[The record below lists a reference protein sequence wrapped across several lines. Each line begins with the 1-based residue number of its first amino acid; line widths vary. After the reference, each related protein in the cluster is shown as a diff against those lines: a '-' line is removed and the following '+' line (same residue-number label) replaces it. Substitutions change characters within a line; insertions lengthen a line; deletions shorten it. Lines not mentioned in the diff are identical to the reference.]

1 MPAEKAILSWSGGR
15 ESALALHEIRKSGK
29 YEIPALLTTLSEDYD
44 RIVMHGVRRTLLEQQ
59 ADSVGLPLEK
69 VFISQD
75 APGGDYESRM
85 RELLTKY
92 SADGVTSV
100 VFGDVFLEDLR
111 KYREDNLSRIG
122 MKGVF
127 PLWKE
132 DTAELARRFID
143 SGFRAVIA
151 CVDTKFLD
159 GKFAGRIYD
168 EQFLSELPA
177 SVDPCGENGEF
188 HSFVFDGPVFSRK
201 IEYRRGKI
209 VLRDNRFCFCDLL
222 PAPAS

>member
-1 MPAEKAILSWSGGR
+1 
-15 ESALALHEIRKSGK
+15 
-29 YEIPALLTTLSEDYD
+29 
-44 RIVMHGVRRTLLEQQ
+44 
-59 ADSVGLPLEK
+59 
-69 VFISQD
+69 
-75 APGGDYESRM
+75 M

-92 SADGVTSV
+92 SADGVSSV

-143 SGFRAVIA
+143 LGFRAVIA
-151 CVDTKFLD
+151 CVDTKFLA
-159 GKFAGRIYD
+159 GRFVGRIYD
-168 EQFLSELPA
+168 ERFLSELPA

-188 HSFVFDGPVFSRK
+188 HSFVFDGPIFRRK
-201 IEYRRGKI
+201 IEYRRGEI

-222 PAPAS
+222 PIPAS